1 VIAFSWRQFR
11 TQAVIGGAGLVVLGI
26 ILLVTGPHLVS
37 IYDTALAQCRASG
50 GASSDCNNPVIST
63 YSKLQVLVTALVL
76 IVPVLIGMFWGAPLI
91 ARELETGTF
100 RLAWTQSVSRMRWLL
115 VKLGLV
121 GLASAAVGGLLSLM
135 VTWWYSPIDKVNQD
149 RFGAAA
155 FGLHGFVPAGYALF
169 AFALGATTGLIFRRT
184 LPAMAVTLVGFVVAR
199 LAVTYWLRPHYM
211 SPASLTQKLSNAN
224 TGFSFTG
231 PIGSAGVASVT
242 PQPPDLPNA
251 LVSGASIVNSA
262 GQSPTSAVVKQACPS
277 LVSGT
282 GGPPQPTSSHVTGG
296 GGIFHGSAS
305 VTHVSVQ
312 AGQALTQ
319 CFSTLSTKY
328 HEVISYQ
335 PANRFWTFQTIE
347 TGLFVVFA
355 LALAGVCAWWVRHR
369 IT

>member
-11 TQAVIGGAGLVVLGI
+11 TQAVIGGAGLVVLGV

-63 YSKLQVLVTALVL
+63 YSKLQVLATALVL
-76 IVPVLIGMFWGAPLI
+76 LVPVLIGMFWGAPLI

-169 AFALGATTGLIFRRT
+169 AFALGAATGLLFRRT
-184 LPAMAVTLVGFVVAR
+184 LPAMAVTLVGFIAAR
-199 LAVTYWLRPHYM
+199 LTVAYWVRPHFM
-211 SPASLTQKLSNAN
+211 TPVTKSFGINQSGGFGLSASPGGSLQFSAN
-224 TGFSFTG
+224 
-231 PIGSAGVASVT
+231 
-242 PQPPDLPNA
+242 PPNIPNA
-251 LVSGASIVNSA
+251 LVVSNSVVNNA
-262 GQSPTSAVVKQACPS
+262 GQSPSVAFLRKACPN
-277 LVSGT
+277 LPGLN
-282 GGPPQPTSSHVTGG
+282 GPPPGVRGVQGVQPHAAVSANGQQQFQQCITTISS
-296 GGIFHGSAS
+296 
-305 VTHVSVQ
+305 
-312 AGQALTQ
+312 
-319 CFSTLSTKY
+319 KY
-328 HEVISYQ
+328 HQVVTYQ
-335 PANRFWTFQTIE
+335 PANRFWAFQTYE
-347 TGLFVVFA
+347 TLLFVVASAA
-355 LALAGVCAWWVRHR
+355 LAVLCVWWVRWR
-369 IT
+369 LS